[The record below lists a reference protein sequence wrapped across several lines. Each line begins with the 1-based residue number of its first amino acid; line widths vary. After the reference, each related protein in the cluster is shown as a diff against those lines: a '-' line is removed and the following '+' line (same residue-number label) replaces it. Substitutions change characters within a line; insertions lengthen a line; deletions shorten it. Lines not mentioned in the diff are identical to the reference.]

1 MALGSPPPSSEC
13 NPERRISRR
22 VSTMIP
28 SPADEVVD
36 DLGNEAPD
44 ESRPSVRKRSRPSS
58 ALLTRQVSHEAF
70 SIAEVEKENK
80 EEPAAGGRGSPVRC
94 VSEFDEVTSAI
105 SCLNQDGASRVNSSN
120 APKIP
125 PLPNPLH
132 NPNMLAYHVN
142 ALKLEAE
149 LQPMRLI
156 LSRLVA
162 HPTYNRKGIFNVPVN
177 AVTLGLSD
185 YFTVITKPMDL
196 GTIKARLHAVAY
208 ESHSA
213 VAEDI
218 RLVFQNAMTYNPPNN
233 GVHVS
238 ARELLAFFEDQ
249 YQAFVPGAFLSN
261 KPCAAKCP
269 PAATPSSAAST
280 APPTQAGSQAIAS
293 VGSPSITTVSD
304 ENILCTAPSET
315 EAIRSTSAS
324 AVASTGNAA
333 GIQSSE
339 TEAIHP
345 TPASAVASPSNT
357 IGIQSMPPPP
367 VHTQATRMRT
377 PAELLSNNASLSS
390 RKRKKR
396 GTCSNASHSCQWCEG
411 RTCALCKQGCLH
423 LEPTLLICNGP
434 HCHGAK
440 IRKGAVYYIARDGS
454 RQFCHRCHTGLP
466 AVLLNGGQDDACRYK
481 RNLLK
486 RKNDEEVVERW
497 LSCSK
502 CKSTVHQV
510 CAMHNEHA
518 HLEDEYVC
526 PGCIST
532 ASTLSFPA
540 NGDFDSDERD
550 CTELYTFVT
559 GQDLPL
565 KISEVAGKAFRL
577 GEDVLS
583 SDALPETDVS
593 SFIQRKVRERM
604 ISTEFPNA
612 EQTVVVRIISDCNR
626 YFKVPEVVRKHF
638 RMAANEAEASA
649 GQGSAMPPTKVNY
662 RSKAIALFQKVDGF
676 DVCIF
681 CMYVQEYGG
690 DDEYEPD
697 IASDAVPQKK
707 RVYIAY
713 LDSVEHFR
721 PRPCRSAVYHEMLVS
736 YLATARKKGFEIAH
750 IWACPPSRGNSF
762 VFWNHPA
769 SQRTPT
775 QERLVAWYHGALSR
789 AVDCGIVTDVKS
801 LYQTDFERCINALGK
816 KRELH
821 EDTAFVD
828 PGRFLCPPL
837 LDGDF
842 WIEEAVRVHNV
853 NIARNVKAN
862 VIDGEVC
869 SSQSTFSSVD
879 ELHEGCPARH
889 VAAILRD
896 RVIAHP
902 SSTPFRRPVNAAAL
916 KLKDYHR
923 VISKPMDLGTVYSQC
938 VLGEYR
944 TLNCLVADVDLVFSN
959 AMRYNPS
966 GHYVHTKAIEMKALF
981 FSELNHLAS
990 SWDIGTT
997 KNAPEPSW
1005 HAFANVNMSLDASF
1019 GSMRQ
1024 GVEKCDHEEAIVA
1037 NPPSVDAKP
1046 LSRPSDHALRLL
1058 TGGPEAVLNCMIGN
1072 DTWILDKRNPLPPKS
1087 AGFSKK
1093 TGGRKKKNSGDSVD
1107 DPPTKRRRQSWLGEE
1122 VGTAVRRMRT
1132 CFFTCS
1138 LVPKAKMS
1146 NAEQEKVDTFASYT
1160 DIFEI
1165 SGAPPTMSSRIA
1177 DARHALIEFS
1187 QFRNLEFDTLRRAK
1201 YSTATLLYHL
1211 HHNDAPGMVPTCS
1224 SCHNEIKDVRWHK
1237 VNKLVERRRD
1247 RLPPSSRKQTMP
1259 LSSGAEEL
1267 CSDCHS
1273 NHPLG
1278 DEFIPLQVSFR
1289 P

>member
-1 MALGSPPPSSEC
+1 MALGSPPSSEC
-13 NPERRISRR
+13 NPDGRMSRR

-36 DLGNEAPD
+36 ALDNEAPD
-44 ESRPSVRKRSRPSS
+44 ESRPIVRKRSRPSS
-58 ALLTRQVSHEAF
+58 ALLTRQVSHETF
-70 SIAEVEKENK
+70 SISEVEKENK
-80 EEPAAGGRGSPVRC
+80 GKASATGRGSPVRC

-105 SCLNQDGASRVNSSN
+105 SCLDQDGASHVNSSN
-120 APKIP
+120 VPKIP
-125 PLPNPLH
+125 PFPNPLH
-132 NPNMLAYHVN
+132 NPNMLAYHVH
-142 ALKLEAE
+142 ALGLEAE

-162 HPTYNRKGIFNVPVN
+162 HPTYNRKGIFNSPVD
-177 AVTLGLSD
+177 AVTLGLAD

-208 ESHSA
+208 QSHSA

-218 RLVFQNAMTYNPPNN
+218 RLVFQNAMTYNPPHN
-233 GVHVS
+233 GVHIS

-249 YQAFVPGAFLSN
+249 YQAFVPGAFLSS
-261 KPCAAKCP
+261 KPFAAKCSP
-269 PAATPSSAAST
+269 VAASSAASS
-280 APPTQAGSQAIAS
+280 APLTL
-293 VGSPSITTVSD
+293 VGS
-304 ENILCTAPSET
+304 TAT
-315 EAIRSTSAS
+315 
-324 AVASTGNAA
+324 ASTATPGIVAA
-333 GIQSSE
+333 STDNIVCAVSSE

-345 TPASAVASPSNT
+345 TPASAVASTSNPA
-357 IGIQSMPPPP
+357 GIQSMSQL
-367 VHTQATRMRT
+367 VHTQATRMST
-377 PAELLSNNASLSS
+377 PGELLSNSALLLS

-396 GTCSNASHSCQWCEG
+396 GTSLNASHCCQWCEG
-411 RTCALCKQGCLH
+411 RTCALCKHGCLH

-434 HCHGAK
+434 HCVGAK
-440 IRKGAVYYIARDGS
+440 IRKGADYYIARDGS

-466 AVLLNGGQDDACRYK
+466 AVLPNSGQDDACRYK
-481 RNLLK
+481 RDLLK

-497 LSCSK
+497 VSCSK
-502 CKSTVHQV
+502 CKNSVHQV

-518 HLEDEYVC
+518 HFEDEYVC

-532 ASTLSFPA
+532 VSPLSFLA
-540 NGDFDSDERD
+540 SGDLDSGERD
-550 CTELYTFVT
+550 CAELYTFVT

-593 SFIQRKVRERM
+593 SFIQHKVRERM
-604 ISTEFPNA
+604 ISKEFSNA

-626 YFKVPEVVRKHF
+626 YFKVPEVVHKHF
-638 RMAANEAEASA
+638 RMAANEVEASA
-649 GQGSAMPPTKVNY
+649 GHGSAMPPTKVNY
-662 RSKAIALFQKVDGF
+662 RSKAIALFQKVDGL

-690 DDEYEPD
+690 DDEYE
-697 IASDAVPQKK
+697 SDTAGVAVPQKK

-721 PRPCRSAVYHEMLVS
+721 PRPCRTAVYHEMLVS
-736 YLATARKKGFEIAH
+736 YLATARKRGFEIAH

-801 LYQTDFERCINALGK
+801 LYESDFERCVNALGK

-821 EDTAFVD
+821 EDTVFVD
-828 PGRFLCPPL
+828 QGRLLCPPL

-842 WIEEAVRVHNV
+842 WVEEAVRVHNV
-853 NIARNVKAN
+853 NIARNIKAN
-862 VIDGEVC
+862 VSDGEVC
-869 SSQSTFSSVD
+869 SSQPTFSSVD
-879 ELHEGCPARH
+879 ELHERCPARH
-889 VAAILRD
+889 VAAILRN
-896 RVIAHP
+896 RIIAHP

-916 KLKDYHR
+916 KLKDYHMI
-923 VISKPMDLGTVYSQC
+923 ISKPMDLGTVYSQC

-944 TLNCLVADVDLVFSN
+944 TLNCLVADIELVFSN
-959 AMRYNPS
+959 AMRYNPM
-966 GHYVHTKAIEMKALF
+966 GHYVNTKAIEMKTLF
-981 FSELNHLAS
+981 FSELNRLTS
-990 SWDIGTT
+990 SWDVGTT
-997 KNAPEPSW
+997 KCGSEPSW
-1005 HAFANVNMSLDASF
+1005 RAFANVNMSLDASF

-1024 GVEKCDHEEAIVA
+1024 YVGNCDHEEAIVA
-1037 NPPSVDAKP
+1037 ECSSIDAKP
-1046 LSRPSDHALRLL
+1046 GRGASYHAHPLL
-1058 TGGPEAVLNCMIGN
+1058 TGGPEAVLNRMIGN
-1072 DTWILDKRNPLPPKS
+1072 DTWILDKRNSLPPKS

-1093 TGGRKKKNSGDSVD
+1093 TGGRKKKHSGDSVD

-1122 VGTAVRRMRT
+1122 VGTAIRRMRT

-1138 LVPKAKMS
+1138 LVPKAKIS
-1146 NAEQEKVDTFASYT
+1146 DAEQEKVNTFASYT
-1160 DIFEI
+1160 ETFEEA
-1165 SGAPPTMSSRIA
+1165 GDPPTMSSRIA

-1187 QFRNLEFDTLRRAK
+1187 QFRNLEFDTLRSAK

-1224 SCHNEIKDVRWHK
+1224 SCHIEIKDVRWHK
-1237 VNKLVERRRD
+1237 VSKLVERRRD
-1247 RLPPSSRKQTMP
+1247 RLPPSGRKQTMP
-1259 LSSGAEEL
+1259 VSSEAEEL
-1267 CSDCHS
+1267 CSDCHA

-1278 DEFIPLQVSFR
+1278 DEFIPLQVTLRS
-1289 P
+1289 

>member
-1 MALGSPPPSSEC
+1 
-13 NPERRISRR
+13 
-22 VSTMIP
+22 MIP

-36 DLGNEAPD
+36 VLGNEASD
-44 ESRPSVRKRSRPSS
+44 ESRPSVRKRARPSS

-80 EEPAAGGRGSPVRC
+80 EKSTAGGRGSPVRC
-94 VSEFDEVTSAI
+94 VSEFDEVTSAV
-105 SCLNQDGASRVNSSN
+105 SCPNQDESFNVDSSN

-132 NPNMLAYHVN
+132 NPNVLAYHVH
-142 ALKLEAE
+142 ALRLEAE

-162 HPTYNRKGIFNVPVN
+162 HPTYNRKGIFNAPVD
-177 AVTLGLSD
+177 AATLGLSD
-185 YFTVITKPMDL
+185 YFTVINKPMDL

-208 ESHSA
+208 QSHSA

-218 RLVFQNAMTYNPPNN
+218 RLVFQNAMTYNPQHN

-249 YQAFVPGAFLSN
+249 YMAFIPGAFISN
-261 KPCAAKCP
+261 KPSAVKSIPVAA
-269 PAATPSSAAST
+269 PSSAASS
-280 APPTQAGSQAIAS
+280 APPALAGSQVTAS
-293 VGSPSITTVSD
+293 IEALEVPACD
-304 ENILCTAPSET
+304 ESVVCSLSSET
-315 EAIRSTSAS
+315 EAIRPS
-324 AVASTGNAA
+324 
-333 GIQSSE
+333 
-339 TEAIHP
+339 
-345 TPASAVASPSNT
+345 PASAVASSSNAT
-357 IGIQSMPPPP
+357 GIQSMPPPA
-367 VHTQATRMRT
+367 HTQATRMRT
-377 PAELLSNNASLSS
+377 PAELLSNSALLSS

-396 GTCSNASHSCQWCEG
+396 GTCSNALHSCQWCEG
-411 RTCALCKQGCLH
+411 RTCDLCKQGCLH

-434 HCHGAK
+434 HCAGAK

-454 RQFCHRCHTGLP
+454 RQFCHRCHIGLP
-466 AVLLNGGQDDACRYK
+466 AVLLNAGQDDACRCK
-481 RNLLK
+481 RDLLK

-502 CKSTVHQV
+502 CEIAVHQV
-510 CAMHNEHA
+510 CAMYNEHA
-518 HLEDEYVC
+518 HGEDEYVC

-532 ASTLSFPA
+532 ASTLNSPA
-540 NGDFDSDERD
+540 NGDIDSGERD
-550 CTELYTFVT
+550 SAELYTFVT
-559 GQDLPL
+559 GNDLPM
-565 KISEVAGKAFRL
+565 KISEVAGNAFRL

-583 SDALPETDVS
+583 SDALPETDVA

-612 EQTVVVRIISDCNR
+612 ERTVVVRIISDCNR

-638 RMAANEAEASA
+638 RIAASEVEASA
-649 GQGSAMPPTKVNY
+649 GHGSAMPPTKVNY

-697 IASDAVPQKK
+697 IAGVAVPQIK

-721 PRPCRSAVYHEMLVS
+721 PRPCRTAVYHEMLVS
-736 YLATARKKGFEIAH
+736 YLATARKRGFEAAH

-801 LYQTDFERCINALGK
+801 LYETDFERCMDTLRK
-816 KRELH
+816 KQEFH
-821 EDTAFVD
+821 EHTAFVD
-828 PGRFLCPPL
+828 SGRMMCPPL

-842 WIEEAVRVHNV
+842 WIEEAVRLHNV
-853 NIARNVKAN
+853 NIARNVKAYAS
-862 VIDGEVC
+862 DGKAY
-869 SSQSTFSSVD
+869 SSQSTCSSID
-879 ELHEGCPARH
+879 ELHERCPARH
-889 VAAILRD
+889 VAALLRD
-896 RVIAHP
+896 RIIAHP

-916 KLKDYHR
+916 KLKDYHK
-923 VISKPMDLGTVYSQC
+923 VISKPMDLGTAYSQC

-944 TLNCLVADVDLVFSN
+944 TLNCLIADADLVFSN
-959 AMRYNPS
+959 AMLYNPK

-981 FSELNHLAS
+981 FSELNHLIS
-990 SWDIGTT
+990 SWDAGTT
-997 KNAPEPSW
+997 KSGAEQSW

-1024 GVEKCDHEEAIVA
+1024 DAAKCDDEEAIVA
-1037 NPPSVDAKP
+1037 EHPSVD
-1046 LSRPSDHALRLL
+1046 SESSDHALALL
-1058 TGGPEAVLNCMIGN
+1058 TGGPEAVLNRMVGN
-1072 DTWILDKRNPLPPKS
+1072 DVWILDKRNPSPPKS

-1093 TGGRKKKNSGDSVD
+1093 TGGRKKKNSADSVD
-1107 DPPTKRRRQSWLGEE
+1107 APPAMRRRQSWLGEE
-1122 VGTAVRRMRT
+1122 VGIAVRKMRT

-1138 LVPKAKMS
+1138 LVPKAKMLD
-1146 NAEQEKVDTFASYT
+1146 AEQDKVDTFASYT
-1160 DIFEI
+1160 DTFEA
-1165 SGAPPTMSSRIA
+1165 SGAPPTLSSRIA
-1177 DARHALIEFS
+1177 DNRHALIEFS
-1187 QFRNLEFDTLRRAK
+1187 QFRNLEFATLRSSK

-1211 HHNDAPGMVPTCS
+1211 HHNEAPGMVPTCS
-1224 SCHNEIKDVRWHK
+1224 SCHSEIKDVRWHK

-1247 RLPPSSRKQTMP
+1247 RLPPTGRKQSMP
-1259 LSSGAEEL
+1259 VSSGAEEL
-1267 CSDCHS
+1267 CSGCHAR
-1273 NHPLG
+1273 HPLG
-1278 DEFIPLQVSFR
+1278 DDFIPLQVSFR
-1289 P
+1289 A

>member
-1 MALGSPPPSSEC
+1 
-13 NPERRISRR
+13 
-22 VSTMIP
+22 MIP
-28 SPADEVVD
+28 SPNDEAVD
-36 DLGNEAPD
+36 GPGNEAPD
-44 ESRPSVRKRSRPSS
+44 ESRPNVRKRSRPSS

-70 SIAEVEKENK
+70 SISEVEKENK
-80 EEPAAGGRGSPVRC
+80 EKSAAGGRGSPVRC

-105 SCLNQDGASRVNSSN
+105 SCPNQDGSSHVNPSN
-120 APKIP
+120 LPKIP

-132 NPNMLAYHVN
+132 NPNMLACHVK
-142 ALKLEAE
+142 ALGLEAE

-162 HPTYNRKGIFNVPVN
+162 HPTYNRKGIFNVPVD
-177 AVTLGLSD
+177 AVSLGLSD

-208 ESHSA
+208 QSHSA

-218 RLVFQNAMTYNPPNN
+218 RLVFQNAMTYNPPHN

-238 ARELLAFFEDQ
+238 ARELLNFFEDQ
-249 YQAFVPGAFLSN
+249 YRAFVPEAFLPN
-261 KPCAAKCP
+261 KPSAAKCYP
-269 PAATPSSAAST
+269 VAAPSSAASI
-280 APPTQAGSQAIAS
+280 APPALAGSQATAS
-293 VGSPSITTVSD
+293 PVTPLVVAASEENSVRAVS
-304 ENILCTAPSET
+304 SEL
-315 EAIRSTSAS
+315 EAIRPTPPF
-324 AVASTGNAA
+324 AVASTSNAA
-333 GIQSSE
+333 S
-339 TEAIHP
+339 
-345 TPASAVASPSNT
+345 
-357 IGIQSMPPPP
+357 IQSMPPP
-367 VHTQATRMRT
+367 VHTQATRMST
-377 PAELLSNNASLSS
+377 PAELLSNSALLLS

-396 GTCSNASHSCQWCEG
+396 GTCSKASHCCQWCEG
-411 RTCALCKQGCLH
+411 RTCDLCKQGCLH

-434 HCHGAK
+434 HCVGAK

-466 AVLLNGGQDDACRYK
+466 AVLVNTGQDDACRYK
-481 RNLLK
+481 RDLLK

-502 CKSTVHQV
+502 CKTSVHQV
-510 CAMHNEHA
+510 CAMHNEYA
-518 HLEDEYVC
+518 HFEDEYVC

-532 ASTLSFPA
+532 ASTLSLPA
-540 NGDFDSDERD
+540 NDDLDSGERD
-550 CTELYTFVT
+550 CAELYTFVT

-593 SFIQRKVRERM
+593 SFIQRKVRQRM

-638 RMAANEAEASA
+638 RMAASEVEASA

-662 RSKAIALFQKVDGF
+662 RSKAIALFQKVDGL

-697 IASDAVPQKK
+697 IACVALPQKK

-721 PRPCRSAVYHEMLVS
+721 PRPCRTAVYHEMLVS
-736 YLATARKKGFEIAH
+736 YLATARKRGFEIAH

-801 LYQTDFERCINALGK
+801 LYETDFERCINALEK

-828 PGRFLCPPL
+828 PGRLLCPPL

-842 WIEEAVRVHNV
+842 WIEEAGRVHNV

-862 VIDGEVC
+862 AIDGEIC

-879 ELHEGCPARH
+879 ELHERCPARY
-889 VAAILRD
+889 VAALLRD
-896 RVIAHP
+896 RIIAHP
-902 SSTPFRRPVNAAAL
+902 SSAPFRRPVNAAAL

-959 AMRYNPS
+959 AMRYNPK
-966 GHYVHTKAIEMKALF
+966 GHYVHTKAIEIKALF
-981 FSELNHLAS
+981 FSELNHLTS
-990 SWDIGTT
+990 SWDVGTT
-997 KNAPEPSW
+997 KSGSESSW
-1005 HAFANVNMSLDASF
+1005 HAFATVNMSLDASL

-1024 GVEKCDHEEAIVA
+1024 GDGKCDHEEAIVA
-1037 NPPSVDAKP
+1037 KNPSVDAKP
-1046 LSRPSDHALRLL
+1046 VSSSTDHVLTLL
-1058 TGGPEAVLNCMIGN
+1058 TGGPKAVLNCMIGK

-1087 AGFSKK
+1087 AGLSKK
-1093 TGGRKKKNSGDSVD
+1093 TGGRKKKNSDDSID
-1107 DPPTKRRRQSWLGEE
+1107 ETPTKRRRQSWLGEE

-1146 NAEQEKVDTFASYT
+1146 DAEQEKVDTFASYA
-1160 DIFEI
+1160 DIFEVA
-1165 SGAPPTMSSRIA
+1165 GTPPTMSSRIA

-1211 HHNDAPGMVPTCS
+1211 HHNEAPGMVPTCS

-1247 RLPPSSRKQTMP
+1247 RLPPSGRKQTMP
-1259 LSSGAEEL
+1259 VSSGAEEL

-1273 NHPLG
+1273 KHPLG

-1289 P
+1289 